1 MIALDRNAFGGSGAL
16 LRGEPFNIPTGDQRG
31 LLLLSLEDDAA
42 FRFVRRLFYRAV
54 EERWI
59 AYSIELKDGTI
70 ATGLID
76 SEDAQSVTLK
86 VPGGVT
92 QTYARSDIETMASTE
107 TSLMPAG
114 LEAALTPEDMADLI
128 AVLKTHRASN

>member
-1 MIALDRNAFGGSGAL
+1 MYKRQCLACHRIGGKGTAVGPDLADVRAKPGVAL
-16 LRGEPFNIPTGDQRG
+16 LTDILDPN
-31 LLLLSLEDDAA
+31 
-42 FRFVRRLFYRAV
+42 RAV

-114 LEAALTPEDMADLI
+114 LEAALTPEDMVDLI
-128 AVLKTHRASN
+128 AVLKAHRASN